1 MRPTLGAVLLALSLT
16 TILAPTLAAAPA
28 APESAAD
35 EFASP
40 ERAVTV
46 MGTITKLAPAE
57 HTIAVS
63 TADGADASFRW
74 NAETK
79 INGVLAPGARV
90 TIRYS
95 MDANGSKLALQ
106 ITVAKS

>member
-1 MRPTLGAVLLALSLT
+1 VDDPMRIAARSAAVLALLAFAGAT
-16 TILAPTLAAAPA
+16 ATALARDALAA
-28 APESAAD
+28 
-35 EFASP
+35 P

-46 MGTITKLAPAE
+46 VGTVTRLTPAE
-57 HTIAVS
+57 RTVAIT
-63 TADGADASFRW
+63 TADGANASFRW
-74 NAETK
+74 NADTK

-95 MDANGSKLALQ
+95 TDASGTNLALQ